1 MMKKKIISAFLCGAM
16 ALSLVAC
23 GNANGGNGGNNSASN
38 AGNNSSLSV
47 DASISEDWKQ
57 YDALIDK
64 IRTGTDFAARVDE
77 MHKAEDILM
86 STFAVIPIYYYNDVY
101 MKKPDV
107 TGDYNTVY
115 GIKYFKGMTKQG
127 SDTIR
132 INLASEPDFVDPAL
146 NSSVDGAC
154 LVSNLFS
161 GLYKYNDKSEVEPEL
176 ADGMPSVSS
185 DGTVYTV
192 KLKPSKWS
200 DGSDLTAKDF
210 IYSWNRV
217 IDEKTAADYAYLFD
231 IVARDADGKLK
242 AVAKDD
248 YTIEVTLTN
257 PCPYFNALLAFPVFY
272 PVPQKAVEAANPD
285 GTTPGKWCQEAGFVS
300 NGAYTMT
307 EWKHNESITFK
318 ANPNYWDAKNVKTP
332 NIVFMLSADDTAIYA
347 AYKNN
352 DLDYIDS
359 VPNDEMANL
368 KTSKEFYIDPNLGT
382 YYAAFNVKSDFF
394 KDMTWQQACDFRH
407 AICLL
412 IDRQYIVDT
421 VGQSGQEVADSYIP
435 TGMADGNGGVFKT
448 ATTSYYDATEPDV
461 EGAVELLEKAGYKM
475 TKNADGTYTPDKP
488 ITLPY
493 ILNDNSGHKAVAE
506 CIQNDLSQVG
516 INMTISTEDW
526 NVFLQDRKD
535 GNYTFAREG
544 WLADYNDPI
553 NMLEMFRSDSGNND
567 PQFGR

>member
-38 AGNNSSLSV
+38 AGNDSSLSV

-176 ADGMPSVSS
+176 AEGMPSVSS

-192 KLKPSKWS
+192 KL
-200 DGSDLTAKDF
+200 D
-210 IYSWNRV
+210 
-217 IDEKTAADYAYLFD
+217 
-231 IVARDADGKLK
+231 
-242 AVAKDD
+242 
-248 YTIEVTLTN
+248 
-257 PCPYFNALLAFPVFY
+257 
-272 PVPQKAVEAANPD
+272 
-285 GTTPGKWCQEAGFVS
+285 
-300 NGAYTMT
+300 
-307 EWKHNESITFK
+307 H
-318 ANPNYWDAKNVKTP
+318 
-332 NIVFMLSADDTAIYA
+332 
-347 AYKNN
+347 
-352 DLDYIDS
+352 
-359 VPNDEMANL
+359 
-368 KTSKEFYIDPNLGT
+368 
-382 YYAAFNVKSDFF
+382 
-394 KDMTWQQACDFRH
+394 
-407 AICLL
+407 
-412 IDRQYIVDT
+412 
-421 VGQSGQEVADSYIP
+421 
-435 TGMADGNGGVFKT
+435 
-448 ATTSYYDATEPDV
+448 
-461 EGAVELLEKAGYKM
+461 
-475 TKNADGTYTPDKP
+475 
-488 ITLPY
+488 
-493 ILNDNSGHKAVAE
+493 
-506 CIQNDLSQVG
+506 
-516 INMTISTEDW
+516 
-526 NVFLQDRKD
+526 
-535 GNYTFAREG
+535 
-544 WLADYNDPI
+544 
-553 NMLEMFRSDSGNND
+553 
-567 PQFGR
+567 